1 MWIFTTKG
9 FLSIVQHMDLP
20 GHFQVKARVP
30 SPIEELWPD
39 YEIEVIDWADYR
51 FRITISKDEV
61 IPVLIKEIES
71 VLYTSFKNACEA
83 DETYQHA
90 LVNVWTT
97 MYNYQL
103 RIEAMA
109 DQTSLAGVTNDT
121 MESPRSDE

>member
-1 MWIFTTKG
+1 
-9 FLSIVQHMDLP
+9 MDLP
-20 GHFQVKARVP
+20 EHFQVKARVP

-121 MESPRSDE
+121 MGSPRSDE